1 MDNIALGRYMPY
13 DSLIHKL
20 DPRAKI
26 IALIIFMIAVFL
38 PSNYPSYGVVALAI
52 IAITLVSKLTFKYL
66 LKSVKPMIFMMVF
79 LLIINIFVIKEG
91 TLLIS
96 LGFFS
101 IYSQALHQ
109 TLFVV
114 LRLMFII
121 MATTL
126 LTATTK
132 PLDLTM
138 GIESLLKP
146 LKTFHVP
153 AEEISMIISIAL
165 RFIPTLIE
173 ETSRIMKAQASR
185 GVELDEG
192 KLIEKLKAVISM
204 IVPLFASAFQRAI
217 DLAYAMEARGYIPNQ
232 PRTKYRQLKITAG
245 DVILIVCSIITL
257 ICVLVVNVYA

>member
-1 MDNIALGRYMPY
+1 MDNVALGRYMPY
-13 DSLIHKL
+13 DSAIHRL

-26 IALIIFMIAVFL
+26 IALMIFMISVFL
-38 PSNYPSYGVVALAI
+38 PSNYPAYGVVAIAMI
-52 IAITLVSKLTFKYL
+52 IVTLLSKLTFNYL
-66 LKSVKPMIFMMVF
+66 LKSAKPMMFMMIF

-91 TLLIS
+91 TLLIA
-96 LGFFS
+96 LGAFS

-146 LKTFHVP
+146 LK
-153 AEEISMIISIAL
+153 
-165 RFIPTLIE
+165 
-173 ETSRIMKAQASR
+173 
-185 GVELDEG
+185 
-192 KLIEKLKAVISM
+192 
-204 IVPLFASAFQRAI
+204 
-217 DLAYAMEARGYIPNQ
+217 
-232 PRTKYRQLKITAG
+232 
-245 DVILIVCSIITL
+245 
-257 ICVLVVNVYA
+257 VL